1 MDRLFGCAK
10 SRHFVL
16 PALVIRTELLPMLD
30 WHQVVDSSTLRFGGQ
45 TVWEIYEWQI
55 LAVLALC
62 VLEAGLILSLL
73 LVLGRRAR
81 AENAQRLLEEKYAK
95 AFRSS
100 PDAIL
105 LTRRSDGKILE
116 ANDRWK
122 SLVGYS
128 QDETPGPTAQDLNLY
143 VNVEDREKLVN
154 RLEREGIVQDFETK
168 LRLRN
173 GVIRRITISGE
184 SITIN
189 NEACVLAIIRDVT
202 DRKESEETLQKLTS
216 ALIHSQEEE
225 RGRIAA
231 ELHDSVG
238 QGLMIIKNRVLI
250 CLRNTADREKVN
262 EQLEELL
269 STATATIEEAR
280 AIAHNLRPYELDTL
294 GLTNAVK
301 ALLDIISRS
310 TPLLLSS
317 DLDSI
322 DGLLPRDAESG
333 IYRIVQEGLTNV
345 LKHAHATEARVAIKR
360 VGAQVIVRVTDNGNG
375 NGNGNGSGNHADK
388 KAPNRAGFGLTGIAH
403 RARMLGGAYDFH
415 SRSEGGS
422 VLQVTAKIGEGD
434 HEPQNRNRHS

>member
-1 MDRLFGCAK
+1 MDRLIGYAK
-10 SRHFVL
+10 SRHFLLPVL
-16 PALVIRTELLPMLD
+16 IMCSALLPMLAWRHMSD
-30 WHQVVDSSTLRFGGQ
+30 VSTFSFRGQ
-45 TVWEIYEWQI
+45 TVQEIYEWHI
-55 LAVLALC
+55 VAVVGLC
-62 VLEAGLILSLL
+62 VLETSLILVLFL
-73 LVLGRRAR
+73 ELGRRAR
-81 AENAQRLLEEKYAK
+81 ADQARRLLGEKYAK

-128 QDETPGPTAQDLNLY
+128 QDEALGRTAQELNLY
-143 VNVEDREKLVN
+143 VNVEDPRKLID
-154 RLEREGIVQDFETK
+154 RLQQEGMVQDFETK

-173 GVIRRITISGE
+173 GAIRRISISGE

-189 NEACVLAIIRDVT
+189 DEPCVLAIIRDVT
-202 DRKESEETLQKLTS
+202 ERRESEETLQRLTS

-225 RGRIAA
+225 RRRIAA
-231 ELHDSVG
+231 ELHDSLG

-250 CLRNTADREKVN
+250 CLRKTIDRERVI

-269 STATATIEEAR
+269 STVTAVIEETR
-280 AIAHNLRPYELDTL
+280 AISHNLRPYQLDTL

-301 ALLDIISRS
+301 SLLDIISRS
-310 TPLLLSS
+310 TPLAVSS
-317 DLDSI
+317 DLDAI
-322 DGLLPRDAESG
+322 DGLLPRDSESD

-345 LKHAHATEARVAIKR
+345 LKHAQATEACVAIKR
-360 VGAQVIVRVTDNGNG
+360 VGADLIVKVTDNGNG
-375 NGNGNGSGNHADK
+375 NGTGAAEHAGK

-415 SRSEGGS
+415 SGSEGGS
-422 VLQVTAKIGEGD
+422 VLQVTAKIGRGA
-434 HEPQNRNRHS
+434 HEQ